1 MQQKLTFHFPCYGFD
16 PARLEAHA
24 NAMSRKGWQLEHFGL
39 LTARYRRGTPDEY
52 EYRAQ
57 VVKDAGMPRLE
68 YLADLAELGI
78 ESVGGRAELLLLRKR
93 ADGTPFELFS
103 DLDSRIAQQKKARR
117 YLRSG
122 LGLSLF
128 WGSAMAMN
136 MATALSALGV
146 IGPKAVGQPTA
157 PTAAVAALMLS
168 ELLLLLCCVF
178 GGIDCALGLRRARR
192 TLRRLESEHIV
203 EE

>member
-1 MQQKLTFHFPCYGFD
+1 MQRKLTLHFLGFGFD
-16 PARLEAHA
+16 PTRLEAHA

-39 LTARYRRGTPDEY
+39 LTARYRRGAQGEY
-52 EYRAQ
+52 EYRTQ
-57 VVKDAGMPRLE
+57 VVKDAGMSCLE

-117 YLRSG
+117 YMRSG
-122 LGLSLF
+122 LALSLF

-136 MATALSALGV
+136 MATALISLGV

-178 GGIDCALGLRRARR
+178 GGIDCARGLRRARR
-192 TLRRLESEHIV
+192 SLGQLEAEHLV
-203 EE
+203 KE

>member
-1 MQQKLTFHFPCYGFD
+1 MKRKLTVHFPCYGFD
-16 PARLEAHA
+16 PMRLEAHA
-24 NAMSRKGWQLEHFGL
+24 NAMSREGWQLEHFGL
-39 LTARYRRGTPDEY
+39 LTARYRRGAPNEY
-52 EYRAQ
+52 EYRTQ
-57 VVKDAGMPRLE
+57 VVRDAGMPRLE
-68 YLADLAELGI
+68 YLASLAQLGI

-122 LGLSLF
+122 LLLSLF

-136 MATALSALGV
+136 MATALMGLGV

-157 PTAAVAALMLS
+157 PTAAVAALMLT

-178 GGIDCALGLRRARR
+178 GGIDCAFGLRRARR
-192 TLRRLESEHIV
+192 TLCRLEAEHLISE
-203 EE
+203 